1 MLSSFLFLFFS
12 GDALAA
18 RAFISF
24 ARRMRSPRGHSFLSH
39 GRKKR
44 IKERPPAASPRL
56 KIERFFL
63 KRANALRF
71 APFGRARFFTEK
83 SSDFLHASPKRPELY
98 SFYISDLTYSAC
110 QPVGKTQRVFPTS
123 YRAGVFIKYSNKSES
138 LQLDWT
144 IGLDNWMEF
153 PYHIIV
159 KTILSAR

>member
-98 SFYISDLTYSAC
+98 SFYVSDLTYSAC
-110 QPVGKTQRVFPTS
+110 QLVGI
-123 YRAGVFIKYSNKSES
+123 FIKYSNRSES

-144 IGLDNWMEF
+144 IGLDNWIGQSDGISL
-153 PYHIIV
+153 PHYR
-159 KTILSAR
+159 KNDP